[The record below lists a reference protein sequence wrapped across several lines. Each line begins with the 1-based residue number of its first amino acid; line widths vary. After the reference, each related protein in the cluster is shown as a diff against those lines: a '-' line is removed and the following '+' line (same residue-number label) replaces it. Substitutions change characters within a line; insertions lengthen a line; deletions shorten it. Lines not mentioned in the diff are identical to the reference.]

1 MSAISTSLKTNHRI
15 QQNMYL
21 LNLHSLIKQPLTQQ
35 VMLTDAK
42 SAKLSP
48 CARRRNSLRTRGFT
62 LIELLVVMAIIATLL
77 GIGVGAIKSM
87 ASSKGVSTAVPLA
100 DSIFDQARQVAKSS
114 GTPTRVVIYAHYDV
128 SDQADARDRYLRMI
142 GVATGRD
149 GAGLPVT
156 KIEDVTQWKLV
167 SRATTLPSNTFFNA
181 KLSNKPATASETAVF
196 PGSTIGKSCY
206 VYQFNSEGS
215 LIDATGVPVP
225 DGQFVV
231 QAGKLRPGQDTPDV
245 ANNAT
250 RDVGGFKIWANGRM
264 AMFRSPNQII
274 KASEDPE
281 F

>member
-1 MSAISTSLKTNHRI
+1 
-15 QQNMYL
+15 MYL
-21 LNLHSLIKQPLTQQ
+21 LNLPSLIKQPLTQQ

-42 SAKLSP
+42 SAKLSL

-114 GTPTRVVIYAHYDV
+114 GTPTRVVIYADT
-128 SDQADARDRYLRMI
+128 SGSNEDKRSRYLRMI
-142 GVATGRD
+142 GVATGRIGGVPASKGETID
-149 GAGLPVT
+149 
-156 KIEDVTQWKLV
+156 EWKFV
-167 SRATTLPSNTFFNA
+167 SRPITLPSNTFFNA
-181 KLSNKPATASETAVF
+181 KLSNKSATDGQAIFSGDTT
-196 PGSTIGKSCY
+196 PKDCY
-206 VYQFNSEGS
+206 VYEFNSEGA
-215 LIDATGVPVP
+215 LIEPSEDGSGVPVN

-245 ANNAT
+245 TNNAT

-274 KASEDPE
+274 EASEDPE